1 MLGSYETARRWNEVE
16 RLAKERQA
24 RENDPAVF
32 YVRCGNGDV
41 ASGPFTLAEASE
53 RAFRN
58 MLEFGARY
66 EVIRPE
72 TDEKGV
78 RTYVA
83 TVVASYT
90 PGE

>member
-1 MLGSYETARRWNEVE
+1 MRGSYETARRWNEE
-16 RLAKERQA
+16 YARQDRA
-24 RENDPAVF
+24 QGSGAVF
-32 YVRCGNGDV
+32 YVRCNGDV
-41 ASGPFTLAEASE
+41 TSGPFTLAEASG

-58 MLEFGARY
+58 MLEFGTRY
-66 EVIRPE
+66 EVVRPE
-72 TDEKGV
+72 VDEKGV